1 MARRGMTCEVVGV
14 LLDRVTLF
22 SASILFMG
30 GTAPGV
36 LFLVIRRWILGAI
49 FRRRF
54 DVGFLDF
61 IIGGASVMRVM
72 ETIGVSSITR
82 CCRSV
87 SVSTL

>member
-1 MARRGMTCEVVGV
+1 MTLEVVGV

-22 SASILFMG
+22 LAAILCMG

-36 LFLVIRRWILGAI
+36 LFLVTRRCVHGAS

-54 DVGFLDF
+54 DVGFRDF
-61 IIGGASVMRVM
+61 IIGGASVMWVM
-72 ETIGVSSITR
+72 VTIGVSSITL